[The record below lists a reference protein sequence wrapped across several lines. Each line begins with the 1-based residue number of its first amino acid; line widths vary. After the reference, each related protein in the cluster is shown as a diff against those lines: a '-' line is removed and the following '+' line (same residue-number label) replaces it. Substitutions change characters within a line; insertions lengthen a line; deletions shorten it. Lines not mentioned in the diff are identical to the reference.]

1 MSAAGRGSAR
11 IDNDYYPTPGWCVD
25 ALLAELRTDLSG
37 LVWSEPCR
45 ADGAIYNRLPQ
56 PKVWAELR
64 HGVDY
69 LTTPLP
75 ADVVVTNPPF
85 SIAEPFIRKSLSEA
99 RGVFYLMR
107 LNFLGGQERRKFWI
121 DNRPSHLFV
130 LSRRPAFVA
139 VCQVKGCGA
148 KYPLDYTRR
157 CEACGGPVGPG
168 TDATEYAWFGWDRL
182 GVCRRKP
189 GIYWI

>member
-1 MSAAGRGSAR
+1 MRFARPRHVLRPLRYHNDSTPAHLGCFARQGPATGGSF
-11 IDNDYYPTPGWCVD
+11 
-25 ALLAELRTDLSG
+25 
-37 LVWSEPCR
+37 
-45 ADGAIYNRLPQ
+45 AIQ
-56 PKVWAELR
+56 AQ
-64 HGVDY
+64 
-69 LTTPLP
+69 
-75 ADVVVTNPPF
+75 
-85 SIAEPFIRKSLSEA
+85 SEA

-107 LNFLGGQERRKFWI
+107 LNFLGGQERRKFWVEH
-121 DNRPSHLFV
+121 RPTHLFV
-130 LSRRPAFVA
+130 LSRRPAFVS

-148 KYPLDYTRR
+148 KYPLDYSGR